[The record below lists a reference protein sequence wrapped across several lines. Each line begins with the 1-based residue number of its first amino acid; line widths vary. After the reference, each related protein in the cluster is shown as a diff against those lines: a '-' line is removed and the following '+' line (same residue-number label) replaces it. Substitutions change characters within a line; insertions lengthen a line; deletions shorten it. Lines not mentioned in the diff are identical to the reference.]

1 MALDHNTRAGVLF
14 KAYRGRRF
22 QHGFSKITY
31 HSKIVFELQNII
43 VASVD
48 LRILESSFAEEEIN
62 SIICNLPNGK
72 APGPNGF
79 NMDFLKNVGTLYLQT
94 SMPYVGGSLMAI
106 FVCKV

>member
-1 MALDHNTRAGVLF
+1 
-14 KAYRGRRF
+14 
-22 QHGFSKITY
+22 
-31 HSKIVFELQNII
+31 
-43 VASVD
+43 VD